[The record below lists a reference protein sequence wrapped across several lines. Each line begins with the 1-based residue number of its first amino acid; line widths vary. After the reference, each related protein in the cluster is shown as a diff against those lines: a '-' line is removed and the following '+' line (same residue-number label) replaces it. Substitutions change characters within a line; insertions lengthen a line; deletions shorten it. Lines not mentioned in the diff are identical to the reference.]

1 MYRIVIKKSALKELE
16 EIQKKFRLKIIQK
29 IDELALDP
37 RPAGVRKL
45 ESTENNYRVR
55 VGDYRIIYQIV
66 DAILVID
73 VIKIAN
79 RKEAYRNK

>member
-1 MYRIVIKKSALKELE
+1 MYRIVIKKSALEELKAV
-16 EIQKKFRLKIIQK
+16 QKKFRLKIIQK

-37 RPAGVRKL
+37 RPSGVRKL